1 MAKKK
6 SAGYRF
12 GSHMSIAGGYYRA
25 VEAAAEIGCDCVQL
39 FTKNSNQWNAKPISQ
54 DEVERFTEAL
64 SSLGIVAPLSHASY
78 LINLASPDDA
88 LWEKSIA
95 AMVIEWQRAE
105 QLGLDGV
112 VVHPGAF
119 VSSSESQGLDRIAQ
133 ALQRI
138 ASDVMPAHSWLLLE
152 NTAGQGSCLG
162 RTMEQLGWLIARTGR
177 SMHVGVCIDTCHA
190 HAAGYDMSQPEGLEE
205 LASQIDQW
213 TESGVVR
220 AVHLND
226 SKKGCGSRVDRHE
239 HIGHGTIG
247 VEGFERFLHHPL
259 FRDLPMY
266 LETEKGPAEDGRDWD
281 IVNLE
286 TLRRCAGQGP

>member
-162 RTMEQLGWLIARTGR
+162 RTMEQLDACRCLHRYLPCPCGRLRHESTRGTGR
-177 SMHVGVCIDTCHA
+177 T
-190 HAAGYDMSQPEGLEE
+190 SQPDR
-205 LASQIDQW
+205 S
-213 TESGVVR
+213 
-220 AVHLND
+220 
-226 SKKGCGSRVDRHE
+226 VDR
-239 HIGHGTIG
+239 IGRRPGGPPKRQQEG
-247 VEGFERFLHHPL
+247 VWIPSRSP
-259 FRDLPMY
+259 
-266 LETEKGPAEDGRDWD
+266 
-281 IVNLE
+281 
-286 TLRRCAGQGP
+286 